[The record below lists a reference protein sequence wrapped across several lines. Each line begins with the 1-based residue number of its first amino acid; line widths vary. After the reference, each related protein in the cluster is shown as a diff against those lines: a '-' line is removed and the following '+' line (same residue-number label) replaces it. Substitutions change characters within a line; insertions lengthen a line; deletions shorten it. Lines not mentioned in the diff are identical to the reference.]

1 MDKWDILEALAI
13 VLLSIIIS
21 IILTYPVMLL
31 WNLLMPTIFNL
42 PELTFWQTFGLQ
54 TLVSCFIPFRNNSG
68 GRR

>member
-1 MDKWDILEALAI
+1 MNKWDILEALLI
-13 VLLSIIIS
+13 VSLSIVIS

-54 TLVSCFIPFRNNSG
+54 ILVSCFIPFRNNSG